1 MPGTLMTLAD
11 GSQKKIEEIGV
22 GAKLLGDNNVINEV
36 LVVLDTIT
44 DGRKLANINNKGYFV
59 TEDHPFMTKD
69 GWKSCNKEMSNEN
82 YSLLEVGQLEIGDE
96 IKIKDNKFEKVTSI
110 ELKEVDPDTELHNFT
125 LDGDN
130 TYIANEYVA
139 HNKGCFMPNTLMTLA
154 DGSEKKIEEI
164 GVGTKLLGNNDV
176 INEVKAVLNP
186 KTNGR
191 TGEN

>member
-1 MPGTLMTLAD
+1 MDQFKLVQENIVSVRNAKIVNLYASQDRAVSESIGSETETEVIGKKTTEKVIRYGRLSRGRRRRRGGKTGRGKCFMPGTLMTLAD

-82 YSLLEVGQLEIGDE
+82 YADLEVDQLKIGDE
-96 IKIKDNKFEKVTSI
+96 IR
-110 ELKEVDPDTELHNFT
+110 
-125 LDGDN
+125 G
-130 TYIANEYVA
+130 
-139 HNKGCFMPNTLMTLA
+139 KGLYLIHI
-154 DGSEKKIEEI
+154 S
-164 GVGTKLLGNNDV
+164 
-176 INEVKAVLNP
+176 
-186 KTNGR
+186 
-191 TGEN
+191 